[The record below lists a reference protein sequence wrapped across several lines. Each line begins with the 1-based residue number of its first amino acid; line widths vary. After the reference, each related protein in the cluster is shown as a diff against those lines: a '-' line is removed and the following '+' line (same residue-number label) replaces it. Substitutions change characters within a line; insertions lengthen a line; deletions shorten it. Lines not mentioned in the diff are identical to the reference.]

1 MARTPFTEPQFSR
14 LKLAVWGL
22 AALVLLVPLVAMRFT
37 SAVQWDAADFALLGA
52 MFAGAG
58 IAYAVAERLTADR
71 RARIV
76 IAGALV
82 LLVLLAWAEG
92 AVGLFD

>member
-1 MARTPFTEPQFSR
+1 MTRIARFAPQFSR
-14 LKLAVWGL
+14 LKRVVWCL
-22 AALVLLVPLVAMRFT
+22 AALVLMAPLVAMQFT
-37 SAVQWDAADFALLGA
+37 SEVQWDAADFALLGG

-58 IAYAVAERLTADR
+58 LVHEVAERLTADR

-76 IAGALV
+76 IAGGLV